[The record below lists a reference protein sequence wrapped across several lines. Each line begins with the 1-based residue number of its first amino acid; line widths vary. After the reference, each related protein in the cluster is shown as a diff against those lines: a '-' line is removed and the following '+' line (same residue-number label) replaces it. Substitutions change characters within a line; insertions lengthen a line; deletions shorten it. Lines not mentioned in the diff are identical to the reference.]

1 MFEHTLKWW
10 FLLKNNKYGT
20 YVLLIDI
27 SNDFLFQK
35 LHFQTQDA
43 LQAHI
48 SKSLLCKL
56 HI

>member
-1 MFEHTLKWW
+1 MMISFEE
-10 FLLKNNKYGT
+10 KYGT
-20 YVLLIDI
+20 YFLLIDI